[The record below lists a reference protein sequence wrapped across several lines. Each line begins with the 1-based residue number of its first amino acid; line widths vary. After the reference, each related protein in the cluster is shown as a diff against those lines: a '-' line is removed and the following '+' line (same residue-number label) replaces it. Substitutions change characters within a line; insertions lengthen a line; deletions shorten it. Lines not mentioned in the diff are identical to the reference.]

1 MSKQENKQAEQVE
14 RERLARIERANELD
28 DIRFIMKTKVGRR
41 FMWRLL
47 TVGNIFRKCFTGN
60 SNTFYQEGKR
70 EMTLEFYQDI
80 MEASPDQFAV
90 AQKENWKAEKK
101 E

>member
-1 MSKQENKQAEQVE
+1 MSKHVDQAE

-28 DIRFIMKTKVGRR
+28 DIKFMMKTKQGRR

-60 SNTFYQEGKR
+60 SQTFYNEGKR

-90 AQKENWKAEKK
+90 AQKENWKAENK